1 MVFLHSLFS
10 SVSPVDSQLDLYRYV
25 KYIWLWPFQ
34 VTSSTEMTCTSC
46 RCLVGQND
54 DPGQVLLLIVL
65 RFHSKSYP
73 ESFNPQKIFGFV
85 KASQWYNYPR
95 HTRRQL
101 GKIYTVF
108 FSCLV
113 SIKFK
118 IKCLYWFD
126 SDVSVLYL
134 PFWASSL
141 ANDNTFIL
149 LRTHASSV
157 FLDFLY

>member
-1 MVFLHSLFS
+1 
-10 SVSPVDSQLDLYRYV
+10 
-25 KYIWLWPFQ
+25 
-34 VTSSTEMTCTSC
+34 MTCNSC

-54 DPGQVLLLIVL
+54 DPDQVLLLIVL
-65 RFHSKSYP
+65 SFHSRSYP
-73 ESFNPQKIFGFV
+73 ESFNPQNIFGFV
-85 KASQWYNYPR
+85 KASQLYNYPR
-95 HTRRQL
+95 YTWSQL
-101 GKIYTVF
+101 LKIYTVS
-108 FSCLV
+108 FSCFV

-134 PFWASSL
+134 PFWASPL
-141 ANDNTFIL
+141 ANDNTFRL